1 MQITIK
7 SAEIADDVSREES
20 CSAWMDGEESDDIFE
35 SMTSAQGRQIWDT
48 YHLIGD
54 VMRNSDL
61 ARSPSA
67 DFQSKLARALDA
79 ELPIVAPPRRRSPW
93 RVGASGFGVL
103 AALATVLWVAEPYWT
118 DHGPATPGSR
128 MVASAGVDDMGLR
141 DYLEAHR
148 EMGGPSGAR
157 LMSLDSR
164 AGQ

>member
-1 MQITIK
+1 MQVAVK
-7 SAEIADDVSREES
+7 SAEIVDDVSREES

-54 VMRNSDL
+54 VMRNSEL

-79 ELPIVAPPRRRSPW
+79 ELPIVAAPRRRSPW

-103 AALATVLWVAEPYWT
+103 AALAAVLWVAEPYWT
-118 DHGPATPGSR
+118 DQEPATPGLR
-128 MVASAGVDDMGLR
+128 MVVSAGVDDMGLR

-148 EMGGPSGAR
+148 EMGGPSGVR

-164 AGQ
+164 AGR